1 MDRALGRRLA
11 ETAAVEH
18 PLGHRDVTQMRHF
31 LAAKDARKVLR
42 RILTGLTTG
51 RIGAVDQRVLGV
63 GLDHHERDLRT
74 HRNGLERVVAE
85 VALDKRTLGAVHRGR
100 LIEQSARAAGERVLR
115 LLADLRHRRLVLLD
129 AVELRKRENRAHLK
143 RGGGRK
149 AGAKRDVAEEHA
161 LPALRRRL
169 RLAVEE
175 PVERARHV
183 ILPGHLLRRSD
194 RLRRELGRLHQVAR
208 RQLAAVVVGRGD
220 REKRALVDRR
230 GEHIASIVIGMV
242 AEHLDA
248 ARSVG
253 DDVRLLAVHLLVLA
267 NELVVDFLVLHDQIL
282 LNWD

>member
-1 MDRALGRRLA
+1 
-11 ETAAVEH
+11 
-18 PLGHRDVTQMRHF
+18 MRHF

-74 HRNGLERVVAE
+74 HRNGLERIVAE

-100 LIEQSARAAGERVLR
+100 LIEQSARATSERVLR

-129 AVELRKRENRAHLK
+129 SVELGKRQDRAHLK

-149 AGAKRDVAEEHA
+149 AGAERNVAEEHA

-175 PVERARHV
+175 PVEGARDV
-183 ILPGHLLRRSD
+183 VLPRHLLRGGD
-194 RLRRELGRLHQVAR
+194 RLRRELRRLHEVAR
-208 RQLAAVVVGRGD
+208 RQLAAVVVARGD
-220 REKRALVDRR
+220 REERALVNRR
-230 GEHIASIVIGMV
+230 GEDVARIVVGVV
-242 AEHLDA
+242 AEDLDA
-248 ARSVG
+248 ARRVG
-253 DDVRLLAVHLLVLA
+253 HDVGLLAVHLLVLRH
-267 NELVVDFLVLHDQIL
+267 EFVVDFLVLHDQIL